1 MQRGKRWAEGPGSA
15 ATPSAHQ
22 PVRSVCLCGQ
32 GCGVRCPNRQKHH
45 GTVEPGGGG
54 WGRTWDKLRSCDS
67 VTHTAREKVV
77 RRRAPAQS
85 RWPGEGRGR
94 VDDRRPSKL
103 RRPRSVFGVG
113 FRERDGCGFLVTL
126 QEERQ
131 EMATRGGR
139 MKGRSEGEAGVGWVR
154 SEVVGEGT
162 GHAVTMTESSFRTVL
177 RPSRGKHWSQGTR
190 RTLVWGWPGGG

>member
-1 MQRGKRWAEGPGSA
+1 M
-15 ATPSAHQ
+15 TLLPSAIYGSQTCPHSLSC
-22 PVRSVCLCGQ
+22 PRGTRGLPRSRPPGAERKALGGRSRLCSDALSTSASPSGSLCGQ

-94 VDDRRPSKL
+94 MDDQRPSKL

-131 EMATRGGR
+131 EMAIRGGR
-139 MKGRSEGEAGVGWVR
+139 MKGRSEGEAGVGW
-154 SEVVGEGT
+154 G
-162 GHAVTMTESSFRTVL
+162 
-177 RPSRGKHWSQGTR
+177 RGRGMLSQ
-190 RTLVWGWPGGG
+190 